1 MNMLLDFCLVKYFVV
16 KLIMYN
22 QLGRPNLCRCV
33 NQYLYWLN
41 VLLDGFLSN
50 FLLIS
55 YFEINPGLLD

>member
-16 KLIMYN
+16 KLIMHN